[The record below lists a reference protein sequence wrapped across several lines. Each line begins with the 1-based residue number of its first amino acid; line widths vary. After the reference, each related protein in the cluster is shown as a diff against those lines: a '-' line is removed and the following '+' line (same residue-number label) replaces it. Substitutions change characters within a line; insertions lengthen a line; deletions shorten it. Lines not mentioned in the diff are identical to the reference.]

1 VPATRPS
8 QQDRPARR
16 SSRPIRPAVAGIAL
30 LTALL
35 TLAACGGGSKS
46 TGTTGTTGTTAS
58 AAAAAQRGTG
68 RRGGF
73 GFAQDPKVRACLQK
87 QGVTLPARG
96 AGRGGPRNGTL
107 PGGANGRPPDTRTGP
122 TGAAGASGPTVTTGS
137 NGRPGGFRRDPAQFA
152 KLQAAMKACGVQM
165 PARRPG
171 SGQAG
176 PYGPQNQP
184 APSAGTS

>member
-1 VPATRPS
+1 
-8 QQDRPARR
+8 
-16 SSRPIRPAVAGIAL
+16 VAGIAL

-35 TLAACGGGSKS
+35 TLAACGGGSK
-46 TGTTGTTGTTAS
+46 TTSTTAS
-58 AAAAAQRGTG
+58 ASTAAQRGTG

-87 QGVTLPARG
+87 QGVSLPTGG
-96 AGRGGPRNGTL
+96 AGRGGPRYGARPT
-107 PGGANGRPPDTRTGP
+107 GANGRPPYGRTGP
-122 TGAAGASGPTVTTGS
+122 TGAAGASGPTGPTGP

-171 SGQAG
+171 SGPTG

-184 APSAGTS
+184 AQSAGTS

>member
-35 TLAACGGGSKS
+35 TLAACGGGSK
-46 TGTTGTTGTTAS
+46 TTGTTTS
-58 AAAAAQRGTG
+58 AAAASQRGTG

-73 GFAQDPKVRACLQK
+73 GFAQNPKVRACLQK
-87 QGVTLPARG
+87 QGVTLPVRG
-96 AGRGGPRNGTL
+96 TGRGGPRNGTQ
-107 PGGANGRPPDTRTGP
+107 PGGANGRPPYARTGP
-122 TGAAGASGPTVTTGS
+122 TGTAGASGSTGS
-137 NGRPGGFRRDPAQFA
+137 TSPNGRSGGFRRDPAQFA

-165 PARRPG
+165 PARPSG
-171 SGQAG
+171 SG
-176 PYGPQNQP
+176 PTTPNGPQNQP